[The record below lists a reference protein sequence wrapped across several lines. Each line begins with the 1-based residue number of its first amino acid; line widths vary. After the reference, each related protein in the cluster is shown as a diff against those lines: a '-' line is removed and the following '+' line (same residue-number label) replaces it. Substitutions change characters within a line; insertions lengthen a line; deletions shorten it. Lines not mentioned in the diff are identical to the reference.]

1 MIALFDSGFGG
12 LTVLKPILR
21 ELPDYDYIYLGD
33 NARAPYG
40 NHSPQT
46 ILEYSREAVEYLFKR
61 GAKLIVFACNTA
73 SSVALRTLQQEFLN
87 GKDETDRKILGVI
100 IPVAEKIASLENG
113 AEVGLVGTRATINSG
128 AYATEILKINPS
140 IKLTQKA
147 CPLLVPLIE
156 ENWHKT
162 PEAFRILKKYLR
174 SVKSANVE
182 HLVLACTHY
191 KFMEGDFR
199 RIMGKKV
206 TIHEAGE
213 ITALSLKDYL
223 TRHPEIETKLSK
235 NGDRTFETT
244 DSPIQM
250 KSLIEKNLGMKIKMP
265 VHVSLKKLCVAKRST
280 LYPKMSTRVKSNN

>member
-21 ELPDYDYIYLGD
+21 ELPQYDYLYLGD

-40 NHSPQT
+40 NHSQET
-46 ILEYSREAVEYLFKR
+46 ILQYSREAVEYLFKR

-87 GKDETDRKILGVI
+87 GKDEKDRKILGVI
-100 IPVAEKIASLENG
+100 IPVAEKVASLPQG
-113 AEVGLVGTRATINSG
+113 SRVGIVGTRATINSK
-128 AYATEILKINPS
+128 AYPREILNLNSNIN
-140 IKLTQKA
+140 LCEKA

-174 SVKSANVE
+174 QIKSANVG

-191 KFMEGDFR
+191 KFMEDDFR

-206 TIHEAGE
+206 VIHEAGE

-223 TRHPEIETKLSK
+223 LRHPEIEEKLSK

-250 KSLIEKNLGMKIKMP
+250 KTFIEKNLGMKINMP
-265 VHVSLKKLCVAKRST
+265 VQITLRSALRGT
-280 LYPKMSTRVKSNN
+280 K

>member
-12 LTVLKPILR
+12 LTVLKPILK
-21 ELPDYDYIYLGD
+21 ELPQYDCLYLGD

-40 NHSPQT
+40 NHSPET
-46 ILEYSREAVEYLFKR
+46 ILDYSREAVEYLFKR
-61 GAKLIVFACNTA
+61 GAKLILFACNTA

-87 GKDETDRKILGVI
+87 GKEEKERKILGVI
-100 IPVAEKIASLENG
+100 IPVAEKVASLPQG
-113 AEVGLVGTRATINSG
+113 SRVGIVGTRATINSK
-128 AYATEILKINPS
+128 AYAREILNLNPS
-140 IKLTQKA
+140 LSMYENA

-156 ENWHKT
+156 ENWHTT

-174 SVKSANVE
+174 PLKSANIE

-191 KFMEGDFR
+191 KFMEDDFR

-206 TIHEAGE
+206 KLHEAGE
-213 ITALSLKDYL
+213 ITAQSLKDYL
-223 TRHPEIETKLSK
+223 LRHPEIEANLSK

-250 KSLIEKNLGMKIKMP
+250 QSFIEKNLGMKIRMP
-265 VHVSLKKLCVAKRST
+265 TKVILDQK
-280 LYPKMSTRVKSNN
+280 